1 MQHKHATFRIVLTSL
16 WQEVRLPLLL
26 LTGTFFGGALGYR
39 LLYPEQSWTL
49 IFYMTGITLAT
60 VGYGDVLGTEKTPL
74 TAAYTLILMLAGMS
88 MVVYGLSSVT
98 AFIVEGRLSRLLM
111 ENRIRRKI
119 ARMQAHFIVC
129 GAGTLGEHVI
139 REMLNSH
146 AKVVVIDSDLD
157 HLNQLKE
164 DYPDLIALHGDAT
177 DDEDLKEANIA
188 NARGLVA
195 ALSNDKDNL
204 FLTLTAR
211 QINPA
216 LKIVSRAVDVNLHN
230 RLKIAGA
237 DYIVSPNYIGGM
249 RMASE
254 ILRPNVVGFLDRMLR
269 GKDPSIR
276 VSEVVIAPD
285 SPYQGKRMGD
295 VPIYAQTG
303 LNMLAWSPTGKD
315 DDICYNPG
323 PDTRLDVGGFLLF
336 IGNFE
341 QIHKLEHL
349 LGSPSSHFA

>member
-1 MQHKHATFRIVLTSL
+1 MHHKNATFRIVLASL
-16 WQEVRLPLLL
+16 WLEIRFPLLL
-26 LTGTFFGGALGYR
+26 LAGTFFGGALGYR
-39 LLYPEQSWTL
+39 LLFPEQSWTL

-60 VGYGDVLGTEKTPL
+60 VGYGDVLGSEKTPL
-74 TAAYTLILMLAGMS
+74 TAAYTLFLMLAGMS
-88 MVVYGLSSVT
+88 IVVYSLSSVT
-98 AFIVEGRLSRLLM
+98 AFIVEGRLSRLLS

-119 ARMQAHFIVC
+119 ARMQGHYIVC

-146 AKVVVIDSDLD
+146 EQVVVIDADL
-157 HLNQLKE
+157 HNLEHLKE
-164 DYPDLIALHGDAT
+164 EYPDLIALHGDAT
-177 DDEDLKEANIA
+177 DDADLHEANIA

-195 ALSNDKDNL
+195 ALSNDKENL

-211 QINPA
+211 QINPK

-254 ILRPNVVGFLDRMLR
+254 MLRPNVVGFLDRMLR

-276 VSEVVIAPD
+276 VSEVVIAAQC
-285 SPYQGKRMGD
+285 PYLNQRLGE

-315 DDICYNPG
+315 DDLCYNPG
-323 PDTRLDVGGFLLF
+323 PETLLLEGGFLLF
-336 IGNFE
+336 IGNFD
-341 QIHKLEHL
+341 QIHKLEQL
-349 LGSPSSHFA
+349 LEPSSSPLT